1 MEISILSLILFCCF
15 QIFMHFMNKLSSF
28 FLILF
33 KTGLRIS
40 EFCGLTIKDIDFKNG
55 ILNIDHQLQRTN
67 GIGYVIESTKTSS
80 GTSRIPM
87 LDEVAEAFHRVINNR
102 PKVKVEPIID
112 GYSGFLYLEKI
123 ICQLLQKI

>member
-1 MEISILSLILFCCF
+1 
-15 QIFMHFMNKLSSF
+15 MNKLSSF
-28 FLILF
+28 LLILF
-33 KTGLRIS
+33 KTGLQIS

-87 LDEVAEAFHRVINNR
+87 LDEVAEAFHRIINNR

-112 GYSGFLYLEKI
+112 GYSGFLYLEKNNMPI
-123 ICQLLQKI
+123 ASKNIRKNKEI